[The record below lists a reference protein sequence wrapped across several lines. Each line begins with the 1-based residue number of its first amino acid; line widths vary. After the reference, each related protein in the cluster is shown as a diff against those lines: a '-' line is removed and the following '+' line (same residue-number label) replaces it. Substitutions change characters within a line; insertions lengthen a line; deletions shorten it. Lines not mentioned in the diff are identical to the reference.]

1 MMANYDELGI
11 CTDPIKVKDH
21 VQAINV
27 RYTDA
32 ESLIK
37 QLQELIKNY
46 GNGDITM
53 EHFNYD
59 DEQDVVY
66 KTYRMETP
74 EETKIRYDEQR
85 AVRLR
90 NAKQDYDRLKKIFE
104 G

>member
-1 MMANYDELGI
+1 MANYDELGI

-21 VQAINV
+21 VEAINV

-32 ESLIK
+32 ESLVK
-37 QLQELIKNY
+37 QLQNLIKIH
-46 GNGDITM
+46 GNGGINL

-66 KTYRMETP
+66 TTYRMETP
-74 EETKIRYDEQR
+74 EETKIRYDERR
-85 AVRLR
+85 ARIMR
-90 NAKQDYDRLKKIFE
+90 NARQDYDRLKKIFE